1 MFEHPLLPTSLLRL
15 PFSEEPY
22 QLVSTDGLQWAF
34 DSPDEAETTY
44 LDNVFVEHSPTT
56 RPSGAA
62 HHQDRKAYVKNLG
75 TPTRF

>member
-15 PFSEEPY
+15 PSSEEPY

-44 LDNVFVEHSPTT
+44 LDNVFFGHSPGT
-56 RPSGAA
+56 RPSRAA
-62 HHQDRKAYVKNLG
+62 RHQDRKAYVKYLG